1 MSEVESLC
9 SQCSALA
16 SRVAIQDRIVEKL
29 VMMVDTHEQTIHA
42 LSDQVSLLA

>member
-1 MSEVESLC
+1 MSEVESLH
-9 SQCSALA
+9 SRCSALA